1 MVQQLTPRN
10 LLKNQVEPVRFFEV
24 LNQLDDVR
32 VALEW
37 SQINLY
43 LYEDKCSHLYMMKEV
58 NFLEDPRPAV
68 PRHLVNDLDRI
79 LHIGVDVDA
88 GLHDGVGALSQHLPS
103 QPVELLEGVGG
114 ERGGAGGLLLLPA
127 ASLGRL
133 LASSDGRSA
142 VILLSCE
149 KEKNDLCCVYLL
161 FNL

>member
-1 MVQQLTPRN
+1 MS
-10 LLKNQVEPVRFFEV
+10 QV
-24 LNQLDDVR
+24 
-32 VALEW
+32 
-37 SQINLY
+37 SLY

-114 ERGGAGGLLLLPA
+114 ERGGARGLLLPLPSVDGGLLPGHEVFLQADAGVAGAGA
-127 ASLGRL
+127 AAARQVRVQE
-133 LASSDGRSA
+133 LAG
-142 VILLSCE
+142 VHGI
-149 KEKNDLCCVYLL
+149 
-161 FNL
+161 